1 MTQEGASGRQVTPRE
16 RIDRLRFFGRRR
28 AYLWRDG
35 VRWRERTYEELHA
48 RIHAVAASLAAAG
61 LRAGDPVLIQGPDEP
76 DWVESLLGTFLAG
89 GVAVPLEAAT
99 ADPFREKIAATVRA
113 RLMLA
118 PAAIPAPP
126 GCRRIDFGSWGSP
139 GSPPAAARA
148 GGPAAAGLEDRA
160 EIVFTSGTTGEPKG
174 VVLTHSNLSADFAP
188 LEEGF
193 RHHERYVVPLG
204 EFRVLSTLPLSHM
217 FGQAMNVFL
226 SLYMGLTVA
235 LVAPR
240 PRDVLDAA
248 PRLRAWGLFS
258 VPRLLEI
265 LASEIRRDA
274 GDAAAQARLDARLE
288 KNARKPFWMQRLLFH
303 DARKVL
309 GWRFT
314 VVVSGGAALADPVRE
329 FYERLGVLVVQGYGL
344 TETAPIVSISNPFK
358 RGKGN
363 VGRALK
369 GQEVRL
375 GPEGEIQ
382 VRGANVTSGYFGQKE
397 GGEWFGTG
405 DVGEIDAQG
414 RIVIK
419 GRIKDVIV
427 TPEGE
432 NVYATDVEAAFFGM
446 AGVRDAAVFGL
457 PHATGEQVHAALL
470 LAPGT
475 DAATAVADA
484 NRRLLPKQRVRDWT
498 VWTESDFPRT
508 STGKVKRLA
517 LRAAVMAGHK
527 DAPRG
532 ERQPAAS
539 GGVRPIIA
547 RVARVP
553 AERLEDTTRLVED
566 LGLASL
572 DLVEVAAALEDEFGL
587 TLAEDSMA
595 AATVGEL
602 EERARAALSGRP
614 QLGTTAA
621 APAAHTADSAAPRDG
636 AATPGREPAG
646 GPPEPGPAAS
656 APSPAAAAG
665 AEGNG
670 SASRAASWSTPVVRG
685 ALRMPRWVRSW
696 PMHFNRRLVEEALQR
711 PIVHV
716 WGRPEILGRERLG
729 SASPPYLFVAN
740 HHSYFDT
747 ALLRSTLPLSM
758 RGRIAPAMTTR
769 YHRVWFGETPGTRG
783 QYLLEGLQA
792 GLTAFFFNAFP
803 LPETAG
809 FRRSLVYAG
818 ELMDAGFS
826 ILIFPEGRHVPE
838 GTMERFRGGI
848 GVFARDLRAPIV
860 PVHVSGTHYVL
871 PDERYWPAFYPTR
884 IVYGEPLRVEADADP
899 TEVTERLEQAVR
911 ALGNDVIGPAP
922 AGPARGEPARSS

>member
-1 MTQEGASGRQVTPRE
+1 MSPHPEGHTATLPIAARIE
-16 RIDRLRFFGRRR
+16 RLATFGDRR

-35 VRWRERTYEELHA
+35 VRWRTRTYAEVLA
-48 RIHAVAASLAAAG
+48 GVRGVAAT
-61 LRAGDPVLIQGPDEP
+61 LRAQGLKPKEPVLVQGPDEP
-76 DWVESLLGTFLAG
+76 DWIEGLLGTFLAG

-99 ADPFREKIAATVRA
+99 ADVFRDKIAATVGA
-113 RLMLA
+113 RLILA
-118 PAAIPAPP
+118 PPEIAPP
-126 GCRRIDFGSWGSP
+126 PGVRRIDFGSWRNGAATRGAAPARGDAAGSP
-139 GSPPAAARA
+139 GRDAAATA
-148 GGPAAAGLEDRA
+148 SLQDTA

-174 VVLTHSNLSADFAP
+174 VVLTHENLAADFAP
-188 LEEGF
+188 LEEGY
-193 RHHERYVVPLG
+193 RHYERLARPLG
-204 EFRVLSTLPLSHM
+204 EFPVLSTLPLSHM

-226 SLYMGLTVA
+226 PLYMGLTVA

-248 PRLRAWGLFS
+248 IRVKAWGLFS

-265 LASEIRRDA
+265 LAAEIRREA
-274 GDAAAQARLDARLE
+274 GDARAQERLDTRLE
-288 KNARKPFWMQRLLFH
+288 EHARAPFWVQRLLF
-303 DARKVL
+303 RRSRRPL

-375 GPEGEIQ
+375 GPDGEIQ
-382 VRGANVTSGYFGQKE
+382 VRGRNVTAGYFGKE
-397 GGEWFGTG
+397 ESGEWFGTG
-405 DVGEIDAQG
+405 DIGEIDAQG

-432 NVYATDVEAAFFGM
+432 NVYATDVEAAFHGLP
-446 AGVRDAAVFGL
+446 GVRDAAVFGL

-470 LAPGT
+470 LAPGA
-475 DAATAVADA
+475 DAAGLVSEA
-484 NRRLLPKQRVRDWT
+484 NARLLPKQKVRDWT
-498 VWTESDFPRT
+498 VWTEGDFPRT
-508 STGKVKRLA
+508 STGKVKRAA
-517 LRAAVMAGHK
+517 LRQQVIAA
-527 DAPRG
+527 RG
-532 ERQPAAS
+532 TGEAKGETVRPAAA
-539 GGVRPIIA
+539 GGVRRLIARIA
-547 RVARVP
+547 RVAP
-553 AERLEDTTRLVED
+553 DRLQDQTRLVED

-572 DLVEVAAALEDEFGL
+572 DLVEVAAGLEEEFGL
-587 TLAEDSMA
+587 TLAEDRMM

-602 EERARAALSGRP
+602 EEMARAALG
-614 QLGTTAA
+614 GGA
-621 APAAHTADSAAPRDG
+621 APAAAR
-636 AATPGREPAG
+636 
-646 GPPEPGPAAS
+646 PP
-656 APSPAAAAG
+656 AAAG
-665 AEGNG
+665 AVQAAG
-670 SASRAASWSTPVVRG
+670 SVAAQALPEPEAAAGQARPVSAAWRAAVVRG
-685 ALRMPRWVRSW
+685 ALRMPRWARTW
-696 PMHFNRRLVEEALQR
+696 PFHVNRRLVEEGLQR

-716 WGRPEILGRERLG
+716 WGRPEVAGLEHLR
-729 SASPPYLFVAN
+729 AAAPPYLFVAN

-758 RGRIAPAMTTR
+758 RGRVAPAMTTR
-769 YHRVWFGETPGTRG
+769 YHRVFFGEVPGTRG
-783 QYLLEGLQA
+783 RYLLEGLQA
-792 GLTAFFFNAFP
+792 SLTEFFFHAFP

-848 GVFARDLRAPIV
+848 GVFARDLRAPVV
-860 PVHVSGTHYVL
+860 PVHVTGTHFVL
-871 PDERYWPAFYPTR
+871 PDERYWPMFHPTR
-884 IVYGEPLRVEADADP
+884 IVYGAPLEFPADADP
-899 TEVTERLEQAVR
+899 TAVTERLEAAVR
-911 ALGNDVIGPAP
+911 TLQPI
-922 AGPARGEPARSS
+922 RS

>member
-1 MTQEGASGRQVTPRE
+1 MSPHPESAPATLPITARIE
-16 RIDRLRFFGRRR
+16 RLAMFGDRR

-35 VRWRERTYEELHA
+35 VRWRTRTYAEVLA
-48 RIHAVAASLAAAG
+48 GVRAVAAA
-61 LRAGDPVLIQGPDEP
+61 LRAQGLKPKEPVLVQGPDEP
-76 DWVESLLGTFLAG
+76 DWIEGLLGIFLAG

-99 ADPFREKIAATVRA
+99 ADPFRDKIAATVGA
-113 RLMLA
+113 RLILA
-118 PAAIPAPP
+118 PPATAPP
-126 GCRRIDFGSWGSP
+126 PGTRRIDFGSWRG
-139 GSPPAAARA
+139 AAAS
-148 GGPAAAGLEDRA
+148 PASSAAPPSLQETA

-174 VVLTHSNLSADFAP
+174 VVLTHDNLAADFAP
-188 LEEGF
+188 LEEGY
-193 RHHERYVVPLG
+193 RKHERFIRPLG
-204 EFRVLSTLPLSHM
+204 EFPVLSTLPLSHM

-226 SLYMGLTVA
+226 PLYMGLTVA

-248 PRLRAWGLFS
+248 TRVRAWGLFS

-265 LASEIRRDA
+265 LAAEIRREA
-274 GDAAAQARLDARLE
+274 GDARAQEGLDARLE
-288 KNARKPFWMQRLLFH
+288 EHARRPFWLQRLLFRR
-303 DARKVL
+303 ARRPL

-375 GPEGEIQ
+375 GPDGEIQ
-382 VRGANVTSGYFGQKE
+382 VRGRNVTAGYFGKEE

-405 DVGEIDAQG
+405 DIGEIDPQG

-432 NVYATDVEAAFFGM
+432 NVYATDVESAFHGLP
-446 AGVRDAAVFGL
+446 GVRDAAVFGL

-470 LAPGT
+470 LAPGV
-475 DAATAVADA
+475 DAAGLVSEA
-484 NRRLLPKQRVRDWT
+484 NARLLPKQKVRDWT
-498 VWTESDFPRT
+498 VWTEGDFPRT
-508 STGKVKRLA
+508 STGKVKRAA
-517 LRAAVMAGHK
+517 LRQQIIAA
-527 DAPRG
+527 RG
-532 ERQPAAS
+532 TGGEKGEPAHPPAAA
-539 GGVRPIIA
+539 GGVRRLVARIA
-547 RVARVP
+547 RVAP
-553 AERLEDTTRLVED
+553 DRLQDQTRLIED

-572 DLVEVAAALEDEFGL
+572 DLVEVAAGLEEEFGL
-587 TLAEDSMA
+587 TMAEDRMA
-595 AATVGEL
+595 AVTVGEL
-602 EERARAALSGRP
+602 EEMARGALGGGAAGP
-614 QLGTTAA
+614 APAA
-621 APAAHTADSAAPRDG
+621 APSGAAPSG
-636 AATPGREPAG
+636 A
-646 GPPEPGPAAS
+646 
-656 APSPAAAAG
+656 
-665 AEGNG
+665 
-670 SASRAASWSTPVVRG
+670 ASRAATPKAAAGPAPGTDGAAAERNGRPAAASWSALVVRG
-685 ALRMPRWVRSW
+685 ALRMPRWARSG
-696 PMHFNRRLVEEALQR
+696 PFHFNRRLVEEALQR

-716 WGRPEILGRERLG
+716 WGRPEIRGRERLNG
-729 SASPPYLFVAN
+729 TAPPFLFVAN

-747 ALLRSTLPLSM
+747 ALLRSTLPLPL

-769 YHRVWFGETPGTRG
+769 YHRVWFGEVPGTRG
-783 QYLLEGLQA
+783 RYLLEGLQA
-792 GLTAFFFNAFP
+792 SLTEFFFHAFP

-848 GVFARDLRAPIV
+848 GVFARDLRAPVV
-860 PVHVSGTHYVL
+860 PVHVTGTHEVL
-871 PDERYWPAFYPTR
+871 PDERYWPMFHPTR
-884 IVYGEPLRVEADADP
+884 IVYGAPLTFPADADP
-899 TEVTERLEQAVR
+899 TAVTERLEAAVR
-911 ALGNDVIGPAP
+911 DL
-922 AGPARGEPARSS
+922 ES